1 MQISLEKRLQ
11 TRSLEKHIAEEDV
24 LGKAGASKRQL
35 VPRDSDVTMGSEDI
49 PDMFKTPASKKA
61 KAASGLE
68 KPSPSSS
75 KLVCQQRPGSRLHA
89 AMGYDLEKSRKK
101 AKPKAKPVLKRQK
114 QATLI
119 INILYCLL
127 CMV

>member
-49 PDMFKTPASKKA
+49 PDIFKTPASKKA

-68 KPSPSSS
+68 KAISFFLQAGFPAEARE
-75 KLVCQQRPGSRLHA
+75 QA
-89 AMGYDLEKSRKK
+89 ACSHGL
-101 AKPKAKPVLKRQK
+101 
-114 QATLI
+114 
-119 INILYCLL
+119 
-127 CMV
+127 